1 MPTHGIFDST
11 IQVLD
16 KALEMRSRKLEV
28 ISANIANAETPGY
41 ARLRM
46 DFEEAL
52 RESASQSESGSG
64 TGQRMTHPRH
74 MTTGGGG
81 GPIQAVQGH
90 FYRQMD
96 QNGIGDNNNVSLEQ
110 EMVDLSENQIRYEA
124 AIRMLSK
131 KFNMLKQV
139 IQERV

>member
-1 MPTHGIFDST
+1 MPTNGIFDST

-52 RESASQSESGSG
+52 KESASQGGADSG
-64 TGQRMTHPRH
+64 TGQRATHPRH

-81 GPIQAVQGH
+81 SIQSVQGH

-96 QNGIGDNNNVSLEQ
+96 QNGIGDNNNVSLER

>member
-1 MPTHGIFDST
+1 MTANGIFDST
-11 IQVLD
+11 TQVLD
-16 KALEMRSRKLEV
+16 KALDLRSRKLEV

-52 RESASQSESGSG
+52 KESVSQTGSGSG
-64 TGQRMTHPRH
+64 TGQRTTHPRH

-81 GPIQAVQGH
+81 AIQEVRGH

-96 QNGIGDNNNVSLEQ
+96 QNGIGDNNNVSLER

-124 AIRMLSK
+124 GIRMLGK
-131 KFNMLKQV
+131 KFNMLKLV